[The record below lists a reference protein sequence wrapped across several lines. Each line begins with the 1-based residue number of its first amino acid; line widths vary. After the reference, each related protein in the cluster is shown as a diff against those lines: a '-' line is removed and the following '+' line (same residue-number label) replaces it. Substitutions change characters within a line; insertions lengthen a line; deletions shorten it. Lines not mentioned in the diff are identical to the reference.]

1 MVLDLL
7 LEREPHSRLASR
19 LFAHVERGTAS
30 GYICATSITT
40 IYYLATKSR
49 GREAAR
55 AEIERLVRIL
65 EVAPVN
71 RAGLEAALE
80 PGFKDF
86 EDGVVHEAA
95 RNVNVD
101 AIVTRNVADF
111 RSALTTVY
119 TPAEMLT
126 ILDQQ
131 AS

>member
-1 MVLDLL
+1 M
-7 LEREPHSRLASR
+7 
-19 LFAHVERGTAS
+19 
-30 GYICATSITT
+30 
-40 IYYLATKSR
+40 
-49 GREAAR
+49 
-55 AEIERLVRIL
+55 RIL

-71 RAGLEAALE
+71 RAVLEAALE

-111 RSALTTVY
+111 RNALTTVY